1 MIRIQCC
8 KEILTILKKCPKKS
22 YRYISTGDESWI
34 LYLTPKGCMWIRSG
48 QEAPKEANK
57 GFQCPKVLLCIF
69 WGPAGIASIKVL
81 QKGVTLNST
90 LFISN
95 VIKPIKHYD
104 CFIEDEHDRKKF
116 YIHYDYCPS
125 HIS

>member
-1 MIRIQCC
+1 MPEEKVACGFVHII
-8 KEILTILKKCPKKS
+8 
-22 YRYISTGDESWI
+22 TGDESWI

-69 WGPAGIASIKVL
+69 WGPAEITSIKVL
-81 QKGVTLNST
+81 PKGVTLNST